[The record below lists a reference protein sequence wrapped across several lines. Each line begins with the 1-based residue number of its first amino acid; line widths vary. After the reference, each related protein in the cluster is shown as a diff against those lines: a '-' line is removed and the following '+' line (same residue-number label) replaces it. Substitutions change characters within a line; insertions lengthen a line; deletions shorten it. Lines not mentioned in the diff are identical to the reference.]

1 MTPLQAFILGIVEG
15 VTEYLPVSSTGHLIL
30 TSWALGLG
38 QTPEQKNAINAFEI
52 IIQAGAI
59 LAVVGLYR
67 SSLWQMMLGMIW
79 RAKGGRVASGS
90 AALGAPPRG
99 GASLVPQGAG
109 PTAGAAPS
117 HLQDGWILARNLIVA
132 FLPAMVLGGLFAK
145 HIKQWLF
152 HPWPVVAALGIG
164 GVAMLAIAPWQQR
177 SIARAKLGAPPR
189 TTLEHMTI
197 MQASFI
203 GLMQCA
209 AMWPGT
215 SRSLMTILA
224 GLIIGL
230 RAVQAAKFSFL
241 LGLVTLCAASAKE
254 TLDIVKEG
262 AEAQAQFLA
271 HIGGWLPL
279 IMGILAAW
287 ASAALAVDL
296 FVTYLGKH
304 TLAIFGWWRIG
315 LALLVAGVLLWGG
328 TALTLSP

>member
-15 VTEYLPVSSTGHLIL
+15 VTEFLPVSSTGHLIL

-38 QTPEQKNAINAFEI
+38 QTEEQKHAIDAFEI

-79 RAKGGRVASGS
+79 RAKGGSVASGS
-90 AALGAPPRG
+90 AAPG
-99 GASLVPQGAG
+99 GASM
-109 PTAGAAPS
+109 

-152 HPWPVVAALGIG
+152 HPWPVVAALGVG

-177 SIARAKLGAPPR
+177 SLARAKLGAPPR

-315 LALLVAGVLLWGG
+315 LALLVAGILLWGG

>member
-38 QTPEQKNAINAFEI
+38 QTEEQKHAIDAFEI

-67 SSLWQMMLGMIW
+67 SSLGQMMLGMIW

-90 AALGAPPRG
+90 AALG
-99 GASLVPQGAG
+99 GASM
-109 PTAGAAPS
+109 

-152 HPWPVVAALGIG
+152 HPWPVVAALGVG

-177 SIARAKLGAPPR
+177 SLARAKLGAPPR

-197 MQASFI
+197 LQASFI

-315 LALLVAGVLLWGG
+315 LALLVAGILLWGG

>member
-15 VTEYLPVSSTGHLIL
+15 VTEFLPVSSTGHLIL

-38 QTPEQKNAINAFEI
+38 QTEEQKHAIDAFEI

-79 RAKGGRVASGS
+79 RAKGGSVASGS
-90 AALGAPPRG
+90 AAPG
-99 GASLVPQGAG
+99 GASM
-109 PTAGAAPS
+109 

-152 HPWPVVAALGIG
+152 HPWPVVAALGVG

-177 SIARAKLGAPPR
+177 SLARAKLGAPPR

-315 LALLVAGVLLWGG
+315 LALLVAGILLWGG
-328 TALTLSP
+328 TALALSP